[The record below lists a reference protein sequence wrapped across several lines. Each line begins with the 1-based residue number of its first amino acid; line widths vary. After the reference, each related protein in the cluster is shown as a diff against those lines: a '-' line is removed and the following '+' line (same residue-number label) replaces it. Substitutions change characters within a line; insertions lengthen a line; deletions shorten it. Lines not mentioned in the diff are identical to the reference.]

1 MCVYWLESNKV
12 ITMTGLFKNDLLSIL
27 DYGVFFYS
35 WPSNNGKKKQKIG
48 KQKEKK
54 SDGRAC
60 AFITH
65 PPSQFSPSSPLL
77 FVVTLTVVCFSS
89 TTVQHSAGHEYLN
102 NESLWTNLEKLEK
115 IFPLSTTPCGHY
127 WLIVV
132 IITVEFYVSFFLFGE
147 IQLFLIK

>member
-1 MCVYWLESNKV
+1 MKCVFIGSNPIKSLQWLDFLRMICCRYWIMEFFSIHGHRIMAKNKRKKEWRARMR
-12 ITMTGLFKNDLLSIL
+12 IH
-27 DYGVFFYS
+27 YS
-35 WPSNNGKKKQKIG
+35 
-48 KQKEKK
+48 
-54 SDGRAC
+54 
-60 AFITH
+60 
-65 PPSQFSPSSPLL
+65 PPSPFSPSSPLL

-102 NESLWTNLEKLEK
+102 NESLWTNLEKLEN